1 VPATD
6 NDPLDL
12 KQLEAVRAE
21 YKKFVPFTERMAAYQ
36 ERSTAADGVAVSAE
50 EHYRALHN
58 VAFRNKCSVLQQ
70 QWQARNPR
78 RSVQKEW
85 KAPIGTGITN
95 PATGA
100 PFFGHQFEVLDLHT
114 LKAQQALDA
123 AGVAAQKSRDA
134 AIQTKAEFDAFVSES
149 ETEALGVVGEE
160 VAAALAVIRENN
172 RNKLPVLACYGTV
185 YSRAVAAVLG

>member
-12 KQLEAVRAE
+12 EQLEAVRAE
-21 YKKFVPFTERMAAYQ
+21 YKKFVPFTERVKMYKK
-36 ERSTAADGVAVSAE
+36 RSTAADGVAVSAE
-50 EHYRALHN
+50 EHYRGLHN

-100 PFFGHQFEVLDLHT
+100 PFFGHQFEGLDLLT
-114 LKAQQALDA
+114 LQKVTPRVYIST
-123 AGVAAQKSRDA
+123 VASVTHPSCR
-134 AIQTKAEFDAFVSES
+134 
-149 ETEALGVVGEE
+149 
-160 VAAALAVIRENN
+160 
-172 RNKLPVLACYGTV
+172 PP
-185 YSRAVAAVLG
+185 